1 LDTSILMF
9 LSLPKKRKY
18 RTLLLISFLCLIA
31 LQKPGQAQLKWFKH
45 ESEHFVVL
53 YLEPHHFLVPHI
65 VNSAETALDR
75 LSRLFHFKPSE
86 KIVIATYD
94 FSDYGSAGATAVPH
108 NSIRLEIEPLEPGY
122 ENIPYNERIQWLIAH
137 ELVHIFV
144 TDQASKLESYS
155 RSLFSK
161 VPPEKEQPLSIF
173 YSLMTS
179 AGRYTPRW
187 HQEGIAVF
195 METWLSGGYGRVLG
209 NFDEM
214 YFRSMVF
221 EGKSFP
227 GPFQLEG
234 SNLPNSHLLGT
245 RSYLFGGRFAAFL
258 AATFGVDTL
267 YSWYDRTGDT
277 FYRGFDD
284 KARLSFGFDLTA
296 VWKYFIAAEQRF
308 QKRNLRRL
316 SAAPTTAIKRLHGPM
331 GWVTQPHYD
340 DLLAKIIVGTHKP
353 HQLTSIQ
360 VLDVRA
366 NTIHKIGTLPTPS
379 IIRIASTAY
388 NKETRTFFFT
398 TNNNQLYRDVWSLNL
413 VTRKKK
419 KLFENARVGAMT
431 VSSESHELWAVRHS
445 GGRAA
450 LVYAAHPYPRLQP
463 VIEFEFGDVIH
474 DLAISPSGRV
484 LAATLHRADGRQSI
498 ILADVTTLK
507 NQGKF
512 IYRTI
517 SAEGSPEFP
526 SWSPDERFLYWSAYT
541 NGVSNIYRYDSKT
554 SETMAMSHVLRG
566 LFRPV
571 YIDERSLFAF
581 EFSTE
586 GFIPVIIPN
595 EPAVRLPAI
604 TYFGQLVVDRNPGVT
619 EIDLASLQQTNGT
632 NSALPKLQRYSGLGS
647 LKFHSFFPTI
657 SGFQDQKVVGF
668 FSHLADPL
676 FTHDLSLEFGFSPFD
691 NKAAEPNYHFRA
703 KYEYNKR
710 YSLTVK
716 HNAATF
722 YDLFNDRKAG
732 LIGTQLGIG
741 NTHYW
746 QFDNPHKIKQTIE
759 LTYFTGIKA
768 INDNVIDVLNSDFFI
783 FESSLNSRSVR
794 RAIGSVDSE
803 SGYDWTL
810 TGMTLASRLED
821 PQVAYGLHFQ
831 WTRFTTWV
839 WPHNVVVLTL
849 GGGLLVNRYDLAIG
863 RFYFGG
869 FGNRRL
875 EHKPV
880 KQYRELF
887 RFSGIPIYSL
897 STERFA
903 KVMIEHAFPPVRA
916 GRPRIWKHFLSHA
929 YASWFAQGLILDA
942 KPANKWLSLGTQVN
956 FVFNHWFN
964 LESTLSFGLARAFS
978 TQRKSNEWF
987 LSFKLLRD

>member
-1 LDTSILMF
+1 MAF
-9 LSLPKKRKY
+9 H
-18 RTLLLISFLCLIA
+18 
-31 LQKPGQAQLKWFKH
+31 QEGQAQLKWFEH
-45 ESEHFVVL
+45 ESEHFVVY
-53 YLEPHHFLVPHI
+53 YLEPHGYLVPHI

-75 LSRLFHFKPSE
+75 LSRLFHFRPSE
-86 KIVIATYD
+86 KIVIRIHD

-144 TDQASKLESYS
+144 TDQASRLESYS
-155 RSLFSK
+155 RFLFSK

-214 YFRSMVF
+214 YFRSLVL

-227 GPFQLEG
+227 GPMQLEA
-234 SNLPNSHLLGT
+234 SNLPNSFLLET
-245 RSYLFGGRFAAFL
+245 RSYLFGARFAAFL
-258 AATFGVDTL
+258 AAAFGVDAL
-267 YSWYDRTGDT
+267 YDWYNRTGDT
-277 FYRGFDD
+277 FYPGFDD
-284 KARLSFGFDLTA
+284 KIRSMFGFDLSTI
-296 VWKYFIAAEQRF
+296 WKYFVAAEKRF
-308 QKRNLRRL
+308 QRGNLRRL
-316 SAAPTTAIKRLHGPM
+316 SAAPTTAIRRLWPPF

-340 DLLAKIIVGTHKP
+340 DLLAKIIVGIHQPHK
-353 HQLTSIQ
+353 LTTIQ

-366 NTIHKIGTLPTPS
+366 HTISKIGTLPTPS

-388 NKETRTFFFT
+388 NKKLKTFFFT
-398 TNNNQLYRDVWSLNL
+398 TNNNQLYRDIWSLNL
-413 VTRKKK
+413 VTKKKK
-419 KLFENARVGAMT
+419 KLFEDARVGAIT
-431 VSSESHELWAVRHS
+431 VSFASHELWGVRHS
-445 GGRAA
+445 GGKAA
-450 LVYAAHPYPRLQP
+450 LVYAAHPYSRLQP
-463 VIEFEFGDVIH
+463 VVKFELGDVIH
-474 DLAISPSGRV
+474 DLAISPSGRI
-484 LAATLHRADGRQSI
+484 LAATLHRAGGQQTI
-498 ILADVTTLK
+498 ILANVATLK
-507 NQGKF
+507 SQGKF
-512 IYRTI
+512 IYKSI
-517 SAEGSPEFP
+517 STDGSPEFP
-526 SWSPDERFLYWSAYT
+526 SWSPDERYLYWSAYT
-541 NGVSNIYRYDSKT
+541 NGVSNIYRYDA
-554 SETMAMSHVLRG
+554 ETRETVAMSHTLRG

-571 YIDERSLFAF
+571 YINERSLFAF
-581 EFSTE
+581 EFSSE

-604 TYFGQLVVDRNPGVT
+604 AYFGQLVVDRNPGVT
-619 EIDLASLQQTNGT
+619 EIDLASPQQTNGT

-691 NKAAEPNYHFRA
+691 SKAAEPNYHLRA

-732 LIGTQLGIG
+732 LTGTQLGIG

-746 QFDNPHKIKQTIE
+746 KFDNPHKIKQTTE

-768 INDNVIDVLNSDFFI
+768 INDNVIAVLNSDFFV

-839 WPHNVVVLTL
+839 WPHNVFVLTL

-869 FGNRRL
+869 FGNRKL
-875 EHKPV
+875 EDKPV

-897 STERFA
+897 STDRFA

-916 GRPRIWKHFLSHA
+916 GRPRLWKHSLSHA
-929 YASWFAQGLILDA
+929 YASWFAQALILDA
-942 KPANKWLSLGTQVN
+942 KPENKWLSLGAQVN

-964 LESTLSFGLARAFS
+964 LESTLSFGFARAFS
-978 TQRKSNEWF
+978 ARRKSNEWF
-987 LSFKLLRD
+987 FSLKLLRD

>member
-1 LDTSILMF
+1 MSFSSTTSTRF
-9 LSLPKKRKY
+9 SDCK
-18 RTLLLISFLCLIA
+18 LLLLLLLCLIGFH
-31 LQKPGQAQLKWFKH
+31 QEGQAQLKWFKH
-45 ESEHFVVL
+45 ESEHFVVY
-53 YLEPHHFLVPHI
+53 YLEPHRYLVPHI
-65 VNSAETALDR
+65 VNSAESALDR
-75 LSRLFHFKPSE
+75 LSRLFHFRPSE
-86 KIVIATYD
+86 KIVITTHD
-94 FSDYGSAGATAVPH
+94 FSDYGSAAATAVPH

-155 RSLFSK
+155 RFLFSK

-214 YFRSMVF
+214 YFRSMVL

-227 GPFQLEG
+227 GPMQLEA
-234 SNLPNSHLLGT
+234 SNLSNSFLLEI
-245 RSYLFGGRFAAFL
+245 RSYLFGARFAAFL
-258 AATFGVDTL
+258 AATFGVDAL
-267 YSWYDRTGDT
+267 YDWYNRTDDT
-277 FYRGFDD
+277 FYPGFDD
-284 KARLSFGFDLTA
+284 KARVTFGLDLSTI
-296 VWKYFIAAEQRF
+296 WKYFATAEKRF

-316 SAAPTTAIKRLHGPM
+316 SAAPTTAIRRLQPPF

-340 DLLAKIIVGTHKP
+340 DLLAKIIVGVHQPHK
-353 HQLTSIQ
+353 LTTIQ
-360 VLDVRA
+360 VLDLRA
-366 NTIHKIGTLPTPS
+366 HTIHKIGTLPTPS
-379 IIRIASTAY
+379 IIQIASTAY
-388 NKETRTFFFT
+388 NKSLKTFFFT
-398 TNNNQLYRDVWSLNL
+398 TNNNQLYRDIWSLNL

-419 KLFENARVGAMT
+419 KLFEDARVGAIT
-431 VSSESHELWAVRHS
+431 VSSESHELWGVRHS
-445 GGRAA
+445 EGKIA
-450 LVYAAHPYPRLQP
+450 LVYAAHPYSRLQP
-463 VIEFEFGDVIH
+463 VVEFELGDVIH
-474 DLAISPSGRV
+474 DLAISPSGRI
-484 LAATLHRADGRQSI
+484 LAATLHRADGRQAI
-498 ILADVTTLK
+498 ILADVATLK
-507 NQGKF
+507 SQGKF
-512 IYRTI
+512 IYKSI
-517 SAEGSPEFP
+517 SADGSPEFP
-526 SWSPDERFLYWSAYT
+526 SWSLDERYLYWSAYT
-541 NGVSNIYRYDSKT
+541 NGVSNIYRYDAEIT
-554 SETMAMSHVLRG
+554 ETVAMSHTLRG

-571 YIDERSLFAF
+571 YINERSLFAF
-581 EFSTE
+581 EFSSQ

-595 EPAVRLPAI
+595 EPADRLPAI
-604 TYFGQLVVDRNPGVT
+604 EYFGQLVVDRNPRVT
-619 EIDLASLQQTNGT
+619 ELDLASPQQTNDT
-632 NSALPKLQRYSGLGS
+632 NSALPNLQRYSGLGS

-657 SGFQDQKVVGF
+657 SGFQDQKVLGF

-691 NKAAEPNYHFRA
+691 SKAAEPNYHLRA

-746 QFDNPHKIKQTIE
+746 KFDNPHKIKQTTE

-768 INDNVIDVLNSDFFI
+768 INDNVIAVLNPNFFV

-839 WPHNVVVLTL
+839 WPHNLFVLTF
-849 GGGLLVNRYDLAIG
+849 GGGLFVNRYDLAIG

-869 FGNRRL
+869 FGNRKL
-875 EHKPV
+875 EDKPV

-916 GRPRIWKHFLSHA
+916 GGPRIWKHFLSHA
-929 YASWFAQGLILDA
+929 HASWFAQGLILDA
-942 KPANKWLSLGTQVN
+942 KPENKWLSLGTQVN